1 MHVFLRK
8 ALRVGPLRF
17 NLSKSGIGVSAGVP
31 GLRVGLIGPRGHYIY
46 AGRKGL
52 YYRRTLG
59 RPGEAARSKEGAGIA
74 PTLPSQ
80 LLPDASEPLLEDV
93 TGATVMQMAAS
104 SSSDLINQLT
114 ESARVQ
120 SVWGWAAGLGAMA
133 SAAAFVLFWPLGFPV
148 LLATV
153 AAAWWLRQ
161 RDLARKAVV
170 VFYDVNDQY
179 AQNFETL
186 INEFAWVSDAQRKR
200 RVMAHGSATGYQKK
214 IHAGAEEIER
224 VIPVAA
230 TITGP
235 KQLTTNVSVPSLEDA
250 QRAIHF
256 LPDRVLIREGSDFAE
271 LHYQQLTVET
281 AQVRWIE
288 QGAVPA
294 DARQVDTTWR
304 YVNKSGGP
312 DRRFKDNRQLPIL
325 LLSSLRLSATN
336 GLDAVYHLS
345 NPEAAVLF
353 ARALGGM
360 RDLDPQ
366 P

>member
-1 MHVFLRK
+1 MGAV
-8 ALRVGPLRF
+8 A
-17 NLSKSGIGVSAGVP
+17 SAG
-31 GLRVGLIGPRGHYIY
+31 
-46 AGRKGL
+46 
-52 YYRRTLG
+52 
-59 RPGEAARSKEGAGIA
+59 
-74 PTLPSQ
+74 
-80 LLPDASEPLLEDV
+80 
-93 TGATVMQMAAS
+93 
-104 SSSDLINQLT
+104 
-114 ESARVQ
+114 
-120 SVWGWAAGLGAMA
+120 
-133 SAAAFVLFWPLGFPV
+133 AFVLFWPLGFPV
-148 LLATV
+148 VVATV

-200 RVMAHGSATGYQKK
+200 RVMAHGSTTAYQKK

-235 KQLTTNVSVPSLEDA
+235 KQLTTNVSVPSLDNA
-250 QRAIHF
+250 QRAIYF
-256 LPDRVLIREGSDFAE
+256 LPDRVLIRERSDFAE
-271 LHYQQLTVET
+271 LHYDQLTVET
-281 AQVRWIE
+281 AQIRWIE
-288 QGAVPA
+288 QEAVPA

-312 DRRFKDNRQLPIL
+312 DRRFKDNRQLPVL
-325 LLSSLRLSATN
+325 L
-336 GLDAVYHLS
+336 LS
-345 NPEAAVLF
+345 NPEAAIPF